1 MKLQPGTEVT
11 PNVRLKSHLADG
23 AMGAVWVAEHMTL
36 NTKVAVKFISD
47 RLDPD
52 NHEVFERF
60 IREASTAAQIK
71 SSHVVQTFDQGV
83 MRDGTPYIVMEF
95 LEGEELS
102 ERLVRDGQ
110 LPLPEV
116 VRIIAQTAKALSS
129 AHKVG
134 IIHRDIKPDN
144 IFLSTRDD
152 ELHVKV
158 FDFGIAKIRHPQL
171 HDVDEVDITAQLGD
185 GAQMGLTN
193 DGVMLGTPEYMS
205 PEAVLSASNVDH
217 HADLWGLAV
226 VAYVCITGELPFR
239 GKDVGDLCVSLL
251 ECEFTPVSE
260 IRPDVPAELDAF
272 FSRALSRHVEDRFQT
287 ARDLAQALA
296 AALPSASL
304 PHHDA
309 LLTSGAWE
317 ARKLMPPSSGVGVTV
332 DEDSSPSVR
341 SVSISGTDGAGLK
354 SDSIS
359 GAAAD
364 AELLMGRRRW
374 SSSTVGAAVV
384 IVLIAGSAAAFLMAG
399 GAEPPSG
406 VMPASSPE
414 LSGQTSAQTAAER
427 SPPEPS
433 EQDER
438 ADGVASAEEP
448 EQPSP
453 QASASASTGAN
464 VGKAPRS
471 LPAPRP
477 RPRPKPAPKDPGF

>member
-11 PNVRLKSHLADG
+11 PNVRLESHLADG

-52 NHEVFERF
+52 DDEVYRRFER
-60 IREASTAAQIK
+60 EATTAAQIK

-102 ERLVRDGQ
+102 ERLVREGP

-116 VRIIAQTAKALSS
+116 VRIIAQTAKALQS
-129 AHKVG
+129 AHKIGV
-134 IIHRDIKPDN
+134 IHRDIKPDN

-171 HDVDEVDITAQLGD
+171 RDVEEVDITAQLSE

-226 VAYVCITGELPFR
+226 VAYVCIAGDLPFH
-239 GKDVGDLCVSLL
+239 GKDVGELCVSLL
-251 ECEFTPVSE
+251 ECQFTPVTE
-260 IRPDVPAELDAF
+260 LRPDLPPEIDDF
-272 FSRALSRHVEDRFQT
+272 FTQALAKDVEDRFQT

-296 AALPSASL
+296 SALPSPSL

-309 LLTSGAWE
+309 LLTSGAWDSRALIGTPGAPGSPPRGDIE
-317 ARKLMPPSSGVGVTV
+317 DTTPSARTGDLLL
-332 DEDSSPSVR
+332 E
-341 SVSISGTDGAGLK
+341 AGLK

-364 AELLMGRRRW
+364 ADLLLGRRRW
-374 SSSTVGAAVV
+374 SSSTVGAAVAV
-384 IVLIAGSAAAFLMAG
+384 VLVLGGAAAFLMAG
-399 GAEPPSG
+399 GSDDPPQG
-406 VMPASSPE
+406 TVMPASSSTE
-414 LSGQTSAQTAAER
+414 ALAAD
-427 SPPEPS
+427 PEPS
-433 EQDER
+433 GPEAAVSPEPEPAET
-438 ADGVASAEEP
+438 ADDDTASDGSPEAAASAE
-448 EQPSP
+448 
-453 QASASASTGAN
+453 ASS
-464 VGKAPRS
+464 KPR
-471 LPAPRP
+471 PAPVAPPRYRP
-477 RPRPKPAPKDPGF
+477 PPKPGPKDPGF

>member
-11 PNVRLKSHLADG
+11 PNVRLESHLADG

-52 NHEVFERF
+52 DDEVYRRFER
-60 IREASTAAQIK
+60 EATTAAQIK
-71 SSHVVQTFDQGV
+71 SSHVVQTFDQGG

-102 ERLVRDGQ
+102 ERLVREGQ

-116 VRIIAQTAKALSS
+116 VRIIAQTAKALQS
-129 AHKVG
+129 AHKIGV
-134 IIHRDIKPDN
+134 IHRDIKPDN

-171 HDVDEVDITAQLGD
+171 HDVEEVDITAQLSD

-226 VAYVCITGELPFR
+226 VAYVCIAGDLPFH
-239 GKDVGDLCVSLL
+239 GKDVGELCVSLL
-251 ECEFTPVSE
+251 ECQFTPVTDLRPDLPSE
-260 IRPDVPAELDAF
+260 IDDFFAQALAKDVK
-272 FSRALSRHVEDRFQT
+272 DRFQT
-287 ARDLAQALA
+287 ARDLAHALA
-296 AALPSASL
+296 AALPSPSL

-309 LLTSGAWE
+309 LLTSGAWDSR
-317 ARKLMPPSSGVGVTV
+317 AIVGGGAAPGSLPGGDPLDDTTPSTRTG
-332 DEDSSPSVR
+332 DLLLE
-341 SVSISGTDGAGLK
+341 AGLK

-364 AELLMGRRRW
+364 ADLLLGRRRW
-374 SSSTVGAAVV
+374 SSSTVGAAVAV
-384 IVLIAGSAAAFLMAG
+384 VLVLGSAAAFLMAG
-399 GAEPPSG
+399 GSDDPPQG
-406 VMPASSPE
+406 TVMPASSTEPLAAEPE
-414 LSGQTSAQTAAER
+414 ESAPEKPPTAAPAPEDEESDDAAQDEPSGDGAASAEASTKR
-427 SPPEPS
+427 SPPP
-433 EQDER
+433 
-438 ADGVASAEEP
+438 AS
-448 EQPSP
+448 
-453 QASASASTGAN
+453 
-464 VGKAPRS
+464 VPRY
-471 LPAPRP
+471 RP
-477 RPRPKPAPKDPGF
+477 PVKPGPKDPGF